1 MNLQKL
7 FSAALVFF
15 LVNYVSAQQK
25 VTPPPTKITLP
36 SDTTTVKKRVG
47 VKDSQLE
54 LPDVLI
60 LGKDLATRV
69 VGNKKQITAD
79 SPTIIRPGSSYE
91 PLSTWFTGE
100 AFKPRLETE
109 SWVNDRMSW
118 VSLQGGG
125 YSTINADAGHWQKIG
140 LGGYRINGW
149 FERSSGQFPN
159 SQYSQGGLMGKI
171 NYALA
176 PQVTGM
182 TNVHYSLYKRGL
194 HGAALRDMVRS
205 GSIGGFGAD
214 LQYDINRLSDGNVG
228 FEISNASMKSDTSS
242 LRYDA
247 SDDFWYRLNGDY
259 TISLSAVQ
267 FTLAGRYLRDA
278 FKLRDDSTTTKS
290 ALGDI
295 VLETHAQFS
304 HKLSAVLGL
313 MYQFADS
320 DSLSQENR
328 FSPFGRFNYMPSDRF
343 GITLSA
349 TTGYQLKTFS
359 QWWQNNPY
367 LAHRVPQHISETRV
381 GVSADC
387 DYEILENFKVQVGLS
402 RYWMNNMFYW
412 QMNPH
417 TQLVDLL
424 SLEKP
429 ELTEIRIGMIAEVN
443 DYTRLQV
450 YFISYSDKLDD
461 EDIQSTG
468 YGIPYRPEYRI
479 PIRAAIRLLTDMH
492 LVLAADIIGK
502 RRIRIDEK
510 KTLDPYGL
518 MQITLAKNFGR
529 NYSALVTVRNLLDSE
544 YERWEHYPETGVHV
558 LLGVRAKI

>member
-1 MNLQKL
+1 MDLQKL
-7 FSAALVFF
+7 FSASLVFL
-15 LVNYVSAQQK
+15 LVSYSSAQQK
-25 VTPPPTKITLP
+25 VIPPPTKITLP
-36 SDTTTVKKRVG
+36 SDTTTVKKRVS

-69 VGNKKQITAD
+69 IDSKKQITAD
-79 SPTIIRPGSSYE
+79 SPTIIRLGSPYE
-91 PLSTWFTGE
+91 PLSTWFAGE

-109 SWVNDRMSW
+109 SWINDRMSW

-149 FERSSGQFPN
+149 FEKSGGQYHN

-171 NYALA
+171 NYALT
-176 PQVTGM
+176 PQVTGI
-182 TNVHYSLYKRGL
+182 THIGYSLYKRGL
-194 HGAALRDMVRS
+194 HGAALKDFVRS

-228 FEISNASMKSDTSS
+228 FEIGNASMKSDTSS

-259 TISLSAVQ
+259 TISFSGVQ
-267 FTLAGRYLRDA
+267 FTLAGRYLRDS

-304 HKLSAVLGL
+304 RKLTSVVGL

-320 DSLSQENR
+320 DSLSRENR
-328 FSPFGRFNYMPSDRF
+328 FSPYARFNYMPNNRF

-359 QWWQNNPY
+359 QWWQANPY
-367 LAHRVPQHISETRV
+367 LAHRIPQHISETRI
-381 GVSADC
+381 GVNADF

-402 RYWMNNMFYW
+402 RYWMNDMFYW

-417 TQLVDLL
+417 THLVDLL
-424 SLEKP
+424 SLEKT
-429 ELTEIRIGMIAEVN
+429 ELTEIRIGLMAEVN
-443 DYTRLQV
+443 DYTRFQV
-450 YFISYSDKLDD
+450 DFISYSDKLDD
-461 EDIQSTG
+461 DIFQSPG
-468 YGIPYRPEYRI
+468 YGIPYRPDFRI
-479 PIRAAIRLLTDMH
+479 PIRAAIRLLADMH
-492 LVLAADIIGK
+492 LVITTDFIGK

-518 MQITLAKNFGR
+518 MQITLSKDFGR
-529 NYSALVTVRNLLDSE
+529 SYSALVTVRNVLDSE
-544 YERWEHYPETGVHV
+544 YEKWEYYPETGVHV
-558 LLGVRAKI
+558 LLGMHAKI